1 MSHEEKYGTR
11 DRSYSAWH
19 RRLSTR
25 RFIGIESAQLLAM
38 IDLDASLYVEY
49 DDGTKEPLALIETA
63 RDVGQEYKTATVT
76 KKLAERANMPCFV
89 LLYKTSDKP
98 NPADPAWKDISEF
111 RVKRLWPKPE
121 QTWRTVTPDEWAL
134 TLLKMRRWSADKL
147 DAAVMQPRATEPQKP
162 KPAPQP
168 EGAGFASVTEIE
180 VPWQ

>member
-1 MSHEEKYGTR
+1 VPHEEKYGSR

-25 RFIGIESAQLLAM
+25 RFIGIERAQLLAM

-63 RDVGQEYKTATVT
+63 RDVGQDYKTATVT

-89 LLYKTSDKP
+89 LLYTIGTAP
-98 NPADPAWKDISEF
+98 NPADHLWPDITSF

-121 QTWRTVTPDEWAL
+121 FQWRTVTPEAWAN
-134 TLLKMRRWSADKL
+134 TLLRLRAKKL
-147 DAAVMQPRATEPQKP
+147 DDADARENKLPILPVNGKSHFEQLLEND
-162 KPAPQP
+162 
-168 EGAGFASVTEIE
+168 AG
-180 VPWQ
+180 PMW